1 MIHAIALRSTNMTRS
16 KYNVVPY
23 EHLGHAIRWEQAR
36 AQYFEM
42 VGRFDEAH
50 SSRMRA
56 RGYER
61 RSQVESDALFV

>member
-1 MIHAIALRSTNMTRS
+1 MTRS

-23 EHLGHAIRWEQAR
+23 EHLGHAIRWENAR

-42 VGRFDEAH
+42 VGMHNEAH

-61 RSQVESDALFV
+61 RSVTESDALFV